1 MKSVFVDTHYLIAVI
16 NRFDQSHKSS
26 ISIISQLTNTKL
38 VVTETVLVETLN
50 YFAEFRPEAKQYAAD
65 TIESFAANNNV
76 EVIEQTS
83 ELFREGIKQYKS
95 RLDKGY
101 SLTDCISMNVC
112 RQLGIHEILTHDH
125 HFEQEG
131 FKILL

>member
-1 MKSVFVDTHYLIAVI
+1 VKIILVDTHYLIAII
-16 NRFDQSHKSS
+16 NRLDQWHQSA
-26 ISIISQLTNTKL
+26 ISVISKLDKAKL
-38 VVTETVLVETLN
+38 VVTESVLVETLN
-50 YFAEFRPEAKQYAAD
+50 YFAEFRLEAKQHAAE
-65 TIESFAANNNV
+65 TIESFSANINV
-76 EVIEQTS
+76 EVVEQTS
-83 ELFREGIKQYKS
+83 KIFLEGMKFYKS

-112 RQLGIHEILTHDH
+112 RELSIMEILTYDH

>member
-1 MKSVFVDTHYLIAVI
+1 MNRLLVDTQYLIAII
-16 NRFDQSHKSS
+16 NRLDQWHKSAV
-26 ISIISQLTNTKL
+26 QVLEQFEKPRL
-38 VVTETVLVETLN
+38 VVTQSVLIETLN
-50 YFAEFRPEAKQYAAD
+50 YFSNFRAEAKQHAVE
-65 TIESFAANNNV
+65 TIESFATNENV

-83 ELFREGIKQYKS
+83 EAFENGIELYKS

-112 RQLGIHEILTHDH
+112 RELGLKEILTHDR

>member
-1 MKSVFVDTHYLIAVI
+1 MKIIFVDTHYLIAII
-16 NRFDQSHKSS
+16 NRLDQWHQSA
-26 ISIISQLTNTKL
+26 ILIIGKLGNAKL
-38 VVTETVLVETLN
+38 VVTESVLVETLN
-50 YFAEFRPEAKQYAAD
+50 YFAEFRPEAKQHAVE
-65 TIESFAANNNV
+65 TIENFSANVNV
-76 EVIEQTS
+76 EVVEQTS
-83 ELFREGIKQYKS
+83 ELFREGMKLYES

-112 RQLGIHEILTHDH
+112 RGLNITEILTHDH

>member
-1 MKSVFVDTHYLIAVI
+1 MKIILVDTHYLIAII
-16 NRFDQSHKSS
+16 NRLDQWHQSA
-26 ISIISQLTNTKL
+26 ISVISKLDKAKL
-38 VVTETVLVETLN
+38 VVTESVLVETLN
-50 YFAEFRPEAKQYAAD
+50 YFAEFRLEAKQHAAE
-65 TIESFAANNNV
+65 TIESFSANINV
-76 EVIEQTS
+76 EVVEQTS
-83 ELFREGIKQYKS
+83 KIFLEGMKFYKS

-112 RQLGIHEILTHDH
+112 RELSIMEILTYDH

>member
-1 MKSVFVDTHYLIAVI
+1 MNSIFVDTHYSIAVI
-16 NRFDQSHKSS
+16 NRLDQWHQSA
-26 ISIISQLTNTKL
+26 IIIIGGLSNVKL
-38 VVTETVLVETLN
+38 VVTETVWVETLN
-50 YFAEFRPEAKQYAAD
+50 YFAEFRAEAKQHAAE
-65 TIESFAANNNV
+65 TIESFSANLNV

-83 ELFREGIKQYKS
+83 EIFREGLKLYKS

-112 RQLGIHEILTHDH
+112 RELEISEILTHDH

>member
-1 MKSVFVDTHYLIAVI
+1 MKIIFVDTHYLIAVI
-16 NRFDQSHKSS
+16 NRLDQWHQSA
-26 ISIISQLTNTKL
+26 ILIIGTLGKAEL
-38 VVTETVLVETLN
+38 VATESVFVETLN
-50 YFAEFRPEAKQYAAD
+50 YFAEFRLEAKQHAAE
-65 TIESFAANNNV
+65 TIESFSANANV
-76 EVIEQTS
+76 KVIEQTS
-83 ELFREGIKQYKS
+83 ELFREGIKFYKS

-112 RQLGIHEILTHDH
+112 RELEISEVLTRDH

>member
-1 MKSVFVDTHYLIAVI
+1 VRIILVDTHYLIAII
-16 NRFDQSHKSS
+16 NRLDQWHQSA
-26 ISIISQLTNTKL
+26 ISVIGKLGKAKL
-38 VVTETVLVETLN
+38 VVTESVLVETLN
-50 YFAEFRPEAKQYAAD
+50 YFAEFRPEAKQHAAE
-65 TIESFAANNNV
+65 TIESFSANINV
-76 EVIEQTS
+76 EVVEQTS
-83 ELFREGIKQYKS
+83 KIFLEGMKFYKS

-112 RQLGIHEILTHDH
+112 RELGITEIFTHDH

>member
-1 MKSVFVDTHYLIAVI
+1 MTPIFVDTAYLVALISP
-16 NRFDQSHKSS
+16 RDQLRENVLR
-26 ISIISQLTNTKL
+26 IRNEFGDRRL
-38 VVTETVLVETLN
+38 VVTQSILVETLN
-50 YFAEFRPEAKQYAAD
+50 YFAEFRRDLKQSAYRVVEKFLINPD
-65 TIESFAANNNV
+65 I

-83 ELFREGIKQYKS
+83 DVFHAGMSLYVR

-112 RQLGIHEILTHDH
+112 RERGISEVLTHDD

-131 FKILL
+131 FIVLF

>member
-1 MKSVFVDTHYLIAVI
+1 MKIIFVDTHYLIAII
-16 NRFDQSHKSS
+16 NRLDQWHQAAILAVSK
-26 ISIISQLTNTKL
+26 IGKAKL
-38 VVTETVLVETLN
+38 VITESVLVETLN
-50 YFAEFRPEAKQYAAD
+50 YFAEFRPEAKRYAAE
-65 TIESFAANNNV
+65 TIESFSANSNV

-83 ELFREGIKQYKS
+83 KVFREGMNFYKS

-112 RQLGIHEILTHDH
+112 RELGITEILTHDH

-131 FKILL
+131 FTVLL